1 MLNEFREDSAWG
13 QSELV
18 APAVPPVLAVMFLA
32 PVLRAGLGSLLDEV
46 SGFCEQLVGRRS
58 LVDSGSWR
66 VVSGGKTV
74 SDLFPP

>member
-1 MLNEFREDSAWG
+1 MLNEFREYSAWG
-13 QSELV
+13 RLELV
-18 APAVPPVLAVMFLA
+18 VPAVLPGLAVMFLA

-46 SGFCEQLVGRRS
+46 SGFWEQLVGRRS
-58 LVDSGSWR
+58 PVDSGSWR